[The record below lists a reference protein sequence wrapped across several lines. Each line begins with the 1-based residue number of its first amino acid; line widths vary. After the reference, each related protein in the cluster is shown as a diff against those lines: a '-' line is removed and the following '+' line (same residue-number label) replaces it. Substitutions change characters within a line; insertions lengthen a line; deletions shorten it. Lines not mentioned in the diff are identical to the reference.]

1 MVQRINEAVQEADTG
16 TVRAESVDPFEAALE
31 RTWRLLNPPVF
42 HAHYCSKCFHLRVCY
57 QKPCKYRA
65 TDLEREWECGC
76 QHG

>member
-1 MVQRINEAVQEADTG
+1 MSTLQTQKT
-16 TVRAESVDPFEAALE
+16 DPFEELLE
-31 RTWRLLNPPVF
+31 RTYRLLNPPVF